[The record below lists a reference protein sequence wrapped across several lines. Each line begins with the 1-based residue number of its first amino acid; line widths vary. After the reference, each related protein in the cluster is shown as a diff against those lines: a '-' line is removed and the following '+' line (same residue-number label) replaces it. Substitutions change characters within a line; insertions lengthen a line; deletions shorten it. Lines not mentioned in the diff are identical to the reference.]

1 MAFSP
6 KEGWGRGTCI
16 AEHCS
21 PVPWTHMSTYGS
33 YCLWTVLVRPRWCMD
48 MRVPASTCAITTPK
62 GLHQSQEEEAP
73 NVVTPPLSH
82 WTHRAPQ
89 SLD

>member
-1 MAFSP
+1 MEPALLS
-6 KEGWGRGTCI
+6 T
-16 AEHCS
+16 AALDTYEHI
-21 PVPWTHMSTYGS
+21 W
-33 YCLWTVLVRPRWCMD
+33 VLLLVDCACAPRWCMD
-48 MRVPASTCAITTPK
+48 MCVPASTCAVTTPK

-82 WTHRAPQ
+82 WTHREPQ